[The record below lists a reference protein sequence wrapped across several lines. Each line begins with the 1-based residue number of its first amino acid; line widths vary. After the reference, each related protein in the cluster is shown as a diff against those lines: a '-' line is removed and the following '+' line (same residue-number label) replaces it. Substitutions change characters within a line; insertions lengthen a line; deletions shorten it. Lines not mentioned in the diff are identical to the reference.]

1 MQVESGRGG
10 VMENKRKNLKRTQLI
25 NFATIVVLIVIT
37 NVIGSYVFTRFD
49 LTSEKRY
56 TLSKTTKE
64 ILKNL
69 DDHVFFRVYL
79 ENDTRAD
86 FKKLRREI
94 KEMLDEFRAY
104 SKFIDYDFLNPNES
118 NDAVERS
125 EVQRVLME
133 HGLRP
138 TQIVYE
144 TNKGRQEQILF
155 PGALINYRDKELPID
170 FLETDL
176 KSQLGSNAEAA
187 INNSI
192 QNLEFRIT
200 EAVKKISTNRRP
212 SIAFIEGHG
221 ELSRNQVYDFTR
233 SLQQSY
239 AVERVEIGGQISSLT
254 RRSEPDQKGNFKI
267 LLNYDAIIIAKPTEA
282 FDEKDKFIIDQ
293 YIMRGGKVLWLI
305 DPVLANMDSLASSEA
320 TVAIDYKLNLDDQL
334 FKYGVRL
341 NKDLVLDMNSASIP
355 AVSGQV
361 GGQTQIEFFSWYY
374 FPLLSPATNHPMVR
388 NIDFVKSEFASS
400 IDSTHNDIKKIPLLK
415 TSDRSKVSNIPVYI
429 SISLLQQKPNPS
441 MFPEKGRNVAYLLT
455 GSFESLFANRIT
467 NDIIDSEEIGFLD
480 ESVPTSMIVVADGD
494 IARNQFHV
502 PKGYPLPL
510 GFDQYTR
517 LTYGNKDFLMNAVS
531 YLIEGEGMI
540 NIRSR
545 ELKIRLLDRVK
556 IENSRLTWQI
566 INTAIPFAVVIL
578 FGFVL
583 AFLRKKRFTK

>member
-1 MQVESGRGG
+1 
-10 VMENKRKNLKRTQLI
+10 MENKRKNLKRTQLI
-25 NFATIVVLIVIT
+25 NFATIVMLIVIA

-56 TLSKTTKE
+56 TLSKTTKD
-64 ILKNL
+64 ILKGL
-69 DDHVFFRVYL
+69 EDHVFFRVYL
-79 ENDTRAD
+79 ENDTRSD

-104 SKFIDYDFLNPNES
+104 SKFIDYEFLNPNES
-118 NDAVERS
+118 SDAVERS

-144 TNKGRQEQILF
+144 TNKGRQEQVLF
-155 PGALINYRDKELPID
+155 TGALINYRDKELPID
-170 FLETDL
+170 FLENDL
-176 KSQLGSNAEAA
+176 KSQLGSDAELA

-221 ELSRNQVYDFTR
+221 ELNSNQVYDFTR

-239 AVERVEIGGQISSLT
+239 TVERIEIGGKISALT

-267 LLNYDAIIIAKPTEA
+267 LLNYDAIIIAKPTEM

-305 DPVLANMDSLASSEA
+305 DPVLADMDSLASTEA

-341 NKDLVLDMNSASIP
+341 NKNLVLDMNSAYIP

-361 GGQTQIEFFSWYY
+361 GGQTQIEFFPWYY

-388 NIDFVKSEFASS
+388 NIDFVKSEFVSS
-400 IDSTHNDIKKIPLLK
+400 IDSTHTDNIKKIPLLK

-441 MFPEKGRNVAYLLT
+441 MFPEKGRNIAYLLS

-467 NDIIDSEEIGFLD
+467 YDIIGSEEIGFLN
-480 ESVPTSMIVVADGD
+480 ESIPTSMIVVADGD

-556 IENSRLTWQI
+556 VENSRLAWQI
-566 INTAIPFAVVIL
+566 INTIVPFAIVIL
-578 FGFVL
+578 FGFIL
-583 AFLRKKRFTK
+583 AFLRKRHFTK